1 MSIWGPKPSEND
13 DAIDWL
19 NEFIEAPSLDLLE
32 EALSEVADSAHV
44 GYVEIPEGGIA
55 VVAAEVL
62 GQILGANAEEP
73 TLKLEETL
81 PLVSLLEDAEPLVVM
96 RLVDQALVAIQ
107 RVMDDEEHS
116 EMRQVYDEDEDGL
129 EEWMGEMRALI
140 KRLQAVRPEIG
151 GVFDAK

>member
-32 EALSEVADSAHV
+32 EALSEVADPAHV
-44 GYVEIPEGGIA
+44 GYVEVPEGAIA
-55 VVAAEVL
+55 IVAAEVL
-62 GQILGANAEEP
+62 GQILGANAEDP
-73 TLKLEETL
+73 TLKPDETL
-81 PLVSLLEDAEPLVVM
+81 PLVGLVEDVKPLVVM
-96 RLVDQALVAIQ
+96 RLVDQALVAVQ

-116 EMRQVYDEDEDGL
+116 EIRQVYDEDEAGL
-129 EEWMGEMRALI
+129 EEWMNEMRALI

>member
-19 NEFIEAPSLDLLE
+19 NEFIESPSLDLLE
-32 EALSEVADSAHV
+32 EALSEVADPAHV

-62 GQILGANAEEP
+62 GQILGANAEDP
-73 TLKLEETL
+73 TLKPDEVL
-81 PLVSLLEDAEPLVVM
+81 PLVGLVEDVEPLVVM
-96 RLVDQALVAIQ
+96 RLVDQALVAVQ

-116 EMRQVYDEDEDGL
+116 EMRQVYDEDESGV
-129 EEWMGEMRALI
+129 EEWMNEMKALI
-140 KRLQAVRPEIG
+140 KRLQAVRPEIEG
-151 GVFDAK
+151 AS

>member
-19 NEFIEAPSLDLLE
+19 NEFIESPSLDLLE
-32 EALSEVADSAHV
+32 EALSEVADPAHV

-62 GQILGANAEEP
+62 AQILGANAEDP
-73 TLKLEETL
+73 TLKPDETL
-81 PLVSLLEDAEPLVVM
+81 PLVSLVEDVKPLVVM
-96 RLVDQALVAIQ
+96 RLVDQALVVVQ

-116 EMRQVYDEDEDGL
+116 EMRQVYDEDVLGL
-129 EEWMGEMRALI
+129 EEWVEEMKALVR
-140 KRLQAVRPEIG
+140 RLKAVRPEIDE
-151 GVFDAK
+151 V